1 MDENVYSGTQEQ
13 INTMLILM
21 QEGLPVV
28 RDLNLIEP
36 FLPQSNAIKRIP
48 NHPCYSLKSE
58 EFVKVTDVAD
68 NGTITR
74 REEIYSKYPQGKQP
88 SYLLRS

>member
-21 QEGLPVV
+21 QDGLSVV

-36 FLPQSNAIKRIP
+36 FLSQNNAVKRTP
-48 NHPCYSLKSE
+48 NHPWYSLKSE

-74 REEIYSKYPQGKQP
+74 REEIYSK
-88 SYLLRS
+88 

>member
-1 MDENVYSGTQEQ
+1 MDENVYSRTQEQ
-13 INTMLILM
+13 INTMLILI
-21 QEGLPVV
+21 QDELPVV

-58 EFVKVTDVAD
+58 EFVKVTDDAD

-74 REEIYSKYPQGKQP
+74 R
-88 SYLLRS
+88 